1 MKIRRVTFS
10 APGQV
15 ALEVVDADL
24 EIDSPGEV
32 IVRNRFSL
40 ISAGTELACL
50 SGTEP
55 WFPLPRTPGYAA
67 VGEVLELGEAVT
79 KVSRGDLVYTH
90 GPHAEYFK
98 IDTADRYTGTCL
110 RLPSGIRPDLALF
123 TRMASIAI
131 TSIRVSRIEVG
142 DNVLITGLGLVGN
155 LAAQLAL
162 LQGAE
167 VFAADLSAE
176 RRACANECGIA
187 VTIDAGKPNWA
198 QEVRRL
204 AGPRG
209 VTTAI
214 EATGLSPI
222 ITDTIPLMS
231 QSGEIILLG
240 TPRAPFETNATEIY
254 SHIHL
259 PGFIS
264 IKGALEWRY
273 PTFRN
278 EFVKHSVERNSE
290 IILELIASGRIRVE
304 PLYTHRLRPEDAAK
318 AYVGLRERKDEYIG
332 VAFDWT
338 DVPSSSPGK

>member
-1 MKIRRVTFS
+1 MKIRRVTFA

-15 ALEVVDADL
+15 ALEVVDTVLAI
-24 EIDSPGEV
+24 ESPSDV

-50 SGTEP
+50 SGKEP

-67 VGEVLELGEAVT
+67 VGEVLETGGAVT

-98 IDTADRYTGTCL
+98 IDSADRYTGTCL
-110 RLPSGIRPDLALF
+110 RLPVGIQPDLALF

-131 TSIRVSRIEVG
+131 TSIRVSRIELG
-142 DNVLITGLGLVGN
+142 DSVLVTGLGLVGN
-155 LAAQLAL
+155 LAAQLAI
-162 LQGAE
+162 LQGAK
-167 VFAADLSAE
+167 VIGVDLSAR
-176 RRACANECGIA
+176 RRACANECGVA
-187 VTIDAGKPNWA
+187 VTVDARNPNWTE
-198 QEVRRL
+198 EVRRL
-204 AGPRG
+204 AGLRG
-209 VTTAI
+209 ATTAI
-214 EATGLSPI
+214 EATGLSSI

-231 QSGEIILLG
+231 QFGEIILLG

-259 PGFIS
+259 PGFVS

-278 EFVKHSVERNSE
+278 EFGKHSVERNSE
-290 IILELIASGRIRVE
+290 IILELIASGRIRVQ
-304 PLYTHRLRPEDAAK
+304 PLYTHRIRPEDAAE
-318 AYVGLRERKDEYIG
+318 AYIGLRERKDEYIG
-332 VAFDWT
+332 VAFDWI
-338 DVPSSSPGK
+338 DVASSASR